1 MPSQQS
7 LNFCNNI
14 SSLKL
19 LCTSFPQTALCFN
32 VPTVHTALF
41 TDVPIS
47 NTLCSLI
54 LTIFKI
60 TLCSNVP
67 ISNTDI
73 ALILRLHI
81 SALGSKVSIMNIV
94 HTLTS
99 LFWFSKQQQ
108 ILHGGVILATIP
120 TKSALLLRV
129 SFYPH
134 SPSTILSRT
143 PPVHFTDLMA
153 NFTLTLR
160 GCRHTSLLTFL
171 FLSVLPV
178 VLFTSSRLSE
188 PHIVSKAVE
197 HISTDLEGGLD
208 SRCNR
213 RLQAAACPVAT
224 RANLYSKRELGKVIS
239 QKESEGIRDEEEGLG
254 GGG

>member
-1 MPSQQS
+1 
-7 LNFCNNI
+7 
-14 SSLKL
+14 
-19 LCTSFPQTALCFN
+19 
-32 VPTVHTALF
+32 
-41 TDVPIS
+41 
-47 NTLCSLI
+47 
-54 LTIFKI
+54 
-60 TLCSNVP
+60 
-67 ISNTDI
+67 
-73 ALILRLHI
+73 
-81 SALGSKVSIMNIV
+81 
-94 HTLTS
+94 
-99 LFWFSKQQQ
+99 
-108 ILHGGVILATIP
+108 
-120 TKSALLLRV
+120 
-129 SFYPH
+129 
-134 SPSTILSRT
+134 
-143 PPVHFTDLMA
+143 MA

-188 PHIVSKAVE
+188 PHIVSKAAE

-254 GGG
+254 VEVEFTGKSNRIENVSENPSCSALGESSNGI